1 MRVNFFFFYSLCVN
15 VTQSCD
21 KTSSELPELAVFLK
35 SLQLKTATIALKLLV
50 VFS

>member
-1 MRVNFFFFYSLCVN
+1 MRVIFFYFLCVN

-21 KTSSELPELAVFLK
+21 KTSSEMAVFLK